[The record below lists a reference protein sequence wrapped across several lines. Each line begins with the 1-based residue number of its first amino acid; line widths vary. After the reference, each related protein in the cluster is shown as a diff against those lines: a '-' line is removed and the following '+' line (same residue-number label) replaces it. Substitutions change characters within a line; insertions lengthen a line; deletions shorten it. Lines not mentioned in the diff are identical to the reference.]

1 VSLTARYSQ
10 NGTLYSVLGISKVA
24 HCVWAEPVCVSDLS
38 NCNCNETVSYS
49 NCSQRKARKCR
60 ISQLLFFLPHPSSY
74 RLCSTLI
81 SLPCCPFLI
90 PEIHTRNV
98 VLEMISYVLSKL
110 VLGILLLE
118 NKNKS
123 HIRWYPDSQSN

>member
-1 VSLTARYSQ
+1 MPES
-10 NGTLYSVLGISKVA
+10 
-24 HCVWAEPVCVSDLS
+24 P
-38 NCNCNETVSYS
+38 
-49 NCSQRKARKCR
+49 NCS
-60 ISQLLFFLPHPSSY
+60 SSFPTPSY

-123 HIRWYPDSQSN
+123 HIRYADSQSN